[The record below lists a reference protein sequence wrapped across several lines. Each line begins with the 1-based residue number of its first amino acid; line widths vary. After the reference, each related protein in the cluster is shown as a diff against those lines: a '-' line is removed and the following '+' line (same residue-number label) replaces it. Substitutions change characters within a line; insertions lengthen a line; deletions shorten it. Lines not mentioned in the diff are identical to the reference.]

1 MKRFKIMAEI
11 VEKLRALHCTS
22 GAFALEGGGE
32 KEPREMRIEIY
43 SPSHRLGLEVFV
55 ALSGDDKS

>member
-55 ALSGDDKS
+55 ALPGDDKS